1 MSELVVAELAD
12 EWERL
17 CEEFAEPVE
26 TPGGWGAQ
34 PGTQPAEPGG
44 EAGTTGAQ
52 WEALAVPPEEFR
64 ALPESLRCD
73 DGLAVRF
80 LETARAG
87 GPTASLAAHALMQAV
102 MPMLA
107 RTAARDPRADI
118 DEYVAEAWIRIM
130 TFPTARARKVCTNI
144 ALDCLHVLA
153 ASRRRVAPERAGRV
167 PEQPVDPW
175 VRPSGPGEQAR
186 GVIDAAARMGIV
198 NGSCRPLLLSVYAEG
213 LGHDRTARRYMMT
226 PVAVRA
232 RCSRATRAMRRHADA
247 LVDYLD

>member
-1 MSELVVAELAD
+1 MSGLMVAELAA
-12 EWERL
+12 EWERQ
-17 CEEFAEPVE
+17 CETLEER
-26 TPGGWGAQ
+26 GAQ
-34 PGTQPAEPGG
+34 PGTQSVEPGG
-44 EAGTTGAQ
+44 QAGTPGAR
-52 WEALAVPPEEFR
+52 WETMGAAPQDVR
-64 ALPESLRCD
+64 ALPERLRVD

-80 LETARAG
+80 LEAAHTG

-102 MPMLA
+102 MPMLIC
-107 RTAARDPRADI
+107 TAARDPRADI

-153 ASRRRVAPERAGRV
+153 ASRRRVARERAGQV

-175 VRPSGPGEQAR
+175 VQHSGPGEQAR
-186 GVIDAAARMGIV
+186 EVIDAATRMGIV
-198 NGSCRPLLLSVYAEG
+198 NGSCRPVLLSVYADG

-232 RCSRATRAMRRHADA
+232 RCSRATRAMQRHADA